1 MLRHEKTISPA
12 LNGPSGSPRPAAR
25 RALADVQAKLSKG
38 CQQLTTT
45 LAKGIRARPVE
56 SVLVA
61 LVAGLILG
69 RFKVRPV
76 ETVLLTSA
84 AGFLVGMTVAN
95 GPRCAER

>member
-1 MLRHEKTISPA
+1 MIRHETTTSPG
-12 LNGPSGSPRPAAR
+12 LTGPSDSARPAAR
-25 RALADVQAKLSKG
+25 RALDDVQAKISKG
-38 CQQLTTT
+38 CQSLTTT

-84 AGFLVGMTVAN
+84 AGFFVGMTVAN
-95 GPRCAER
+95 GPRCAEH